1 MWIAFIAFH
10 AHEPA
15 SHLLRETQYSIRKTL
30 ILLPFLWASLEAQTV
45 ENWPAIQEPPV
56 SNPRSGRAPG
66 EGNGKPLQYSC
77 LENPMDRGIWWA
89 TVHGAAKESDT
100 TEWLTF
106 YRLPLPISFL
116 CQACEA
122 KEREMIFHISP
133 RTINPES
140 ETPSCPSIHQV
151 TLFLF
156 LEPHFEGKI
165 QEHYYLMVKST
176 TGLPWWL
183 SSKENTWNA
192 EDTEDIV
199 LIPGLGR
206 FPGGGHGN
214 PLQYSWV
221 EKHMDRGVV
230 GFSP

>member
-100 TEWLTF
+100 TKWLTF

-116 CQACEA
+116 WQAYEA

-183 SSKENTWNA
+183 SGKEYTWNA

-199 LIPGLGR
+199 LIPGSGR